1 MIIPKNYVLTKGGVE
16 LSDSGLKD
24 IRVTEL
30 STFDVD
36 GGRVLH
42 AIKKDDIGYVGMGEV
57 YFSYIDPKAV
67 KAWKKHNRM
76 TLNLVVPLGKVRF
89 VFCDPL
95 SEGCYRVEDVGEGNY
110 VRLTVPPGIWFG
122 FQGVATRPSLVT
134 NIADLQ
140 HDEGEVERQAVSSF
154 DYKWEKV

>member
-1 MIIPKNYVLTKGGVE
+1 MPESNLNNI
-16 LSDSGLKD
+16 
-24 IRVTEL
+24 VTTQL

-42 AIKKDDIGYVGMGEV
+42 GIRKNDSGYVGLGEV
-57 YFSYIDPKAV
+57 YFSYINPKAV

-95 SEGCYRVEDVGEGNY
+95 NDGHYRVEDIGEDNY
-110 VRLTVPPGIWFG
+110 FRLTVPPGIWFG
-122 FQGVATRPSLVT
+122 FQGIALQPSLVT

-140 HDEGEVERQAVSSF
+140 HDAAEVERQAVSTF
-154 DYKWEKV
+154 NYQWEKV

>member
-1 MIIPKNYVLTKGGVE
+1 
-16 LSDSGLKD
+16 LSESNLNN
-24 IRVTEL
+24 IVITQL
-30 STFDVD
+30 SIFDVD
-36 GGRVLH
+36 GGRVMH
-42 AIKKDDIGYVGMGEV
+42 GIKKNDIGYVGLGEV

-95 SEGCYRVEDVGEGNY
+95 SEGHYRVEDVGEGNY

-122 FQGVATRPSLVT
+122 FQGIALQPSLVT

-140 HDEGEVERQAVSSF
+140 HDSAEVERQAVLSF
-154 DYKWEKV
+154 DYQWEKL

>member
-1 MIIPKNYVLTKGGVE
+1 MPESNLNNIVITQ
-16 LSDSGLKD
+16 
-24 IRVTEL
+24 L

-36 GGRVLH
+36 GGRVMH
-42 AIKKDDIGYVGMGEV
+42 GIKKNDMGYVGLGEV

-95 SEGCYRVEDVGEGNY
+95 SDGHCRVEDIGEGNY

-122 FQGVATRPSLVT
+122 FQGISLQPSLVT

-140 HDEGEVERQAVSSF
+140 HDPAEVERKAVSSF
-154 DYKWEKV
+154 DYQWEKV

>member
-1 MIIPKNYVLTKGGVE
+1 MSESNLNNIVITQ
-16 LSDSGLKD
+16 
-24 IRVTEL
+24 L

-36 GGRVLH
+36 GGRVMH
-42 AIKKDDIGYVGMGEV
+42 GIKKNDIGYVDLGEV

-95 SEGCYRVEDVGEGNY
+95 SEGHYRVEDVGEGNY

-122 FQGVATRPSLVT
+122 FQGIALQPSLVT

-140 HDEGEVERQAVSSF
+140 HDSAEVERQAVLSF
-154 DYKWEKV
+154 DYQWEKL

>member
-1 MIIPKNYVLTKGGVE
+1 
-16 LSDSGLKD
+16 LSESNLNN
-24 IRVTEL
+24 IVITQL

-36 GGRVLH
+36 GGRVMH
-42 AIKKDDIGYVGMGEV
+42 GIKKNDIGYVDLGEV

-95 SEGCYRVEDVGEGNY
+95 SEGHYRVEDVGEGNY

-122 FQGVATRPSLVT
+122 FQGIALQPSLVT

-140 HDEGEVERQAVSSF
+140 HDSAEVERQAVLSF
-154 DYKWEKV
+154 DYQWEKL

>member
-1 MIIPKNYVLTKGGVE
+1 
-16 LSDSGLKD
+16 LSESNLNN
-24 IRVTEL
+24 IVITQL

-36 GGRVLH
+36 GGRVMH
-42 AIKKDDIGYVGMGEV
+42 GIKKNDIGYVGLGEV

-95 SEGCYRVEDVGEGNY
+95 SKSHYRVEDVGEGNY

-122 FQGVATRPSLVT
+122 FQGIALQPSLVT

-140 HDEGEVERQAVSSF
+140 HDAAEVERQAVLSF
-154 DYKWEKV
+154 DYQWEKL

>member
-1 MIIPKNYVLTKGGVE
+1 LSE
-16 LSDSGLKD
+16 LSIED
-24 IRVTEL
+24 IKITPL

-36 GGRVLH
+36 GGSVLH
-42 AIKKDDIGYVGMGEV
+42 AIKKDDIGYVGLGEV

-95 SEGCYRVEDVGEGNY
+95 NDGHYRVEDIGEGNY

-122 FQGVATRPSLVT
+122 FQGIAKHPSLVT
-134 NIADLQ
+134 NIADLK
-140 HDEGEVERQAVSSF
+140 HDVNEVTRKEIAAFS
-154 DYKWEKV
+154 YKW

>member
-1 MIIPKNYVLTKGGVE
+1 MESNLDNIVITQ
-16 LSDSGLKD
+16 
-24 IRVTEL
+24 L

-36 GGRVLH
+36 GGRVMH
-42 AIKKDDIGYVGMGEV
+42 GIKKNDTGYVGFGEV
-57 YFSYIDPKAV
+57 YFSHIDANAV

-95 SEGCYRVEDVGEGNY
+95 SKGHYRVEDVGEGNY

-122 FQGVATRPSLVT
+122 FQGIALQPSLVT

-140 HDEGEVERQAVSSF
+140 HDAAEVERQSVSSF
-154 DYKWEKV
+154 DYQWEKV

>member
-1 MIIPKNYVLTKGGVE
+1 M
-16 LSDSGLKD
+16 LSDSDLEN
-24 IRVTEL
+24 IRVTQL

-36 GGRVLH
+36 GGRVMH
-42 AIKKDDIGYVGMGEV
+42 GIKKNDTGYVGLGEV

-95 SEGCYRVEDVGEGNY
+95 NDGHYRVEDIGEGNY
-110 VRLTVPPGIWFG
+110 VRLTVPPRIWFG
-122 FQGVATRPSLVT
+122 FQGIALQPSLVT

-140 HDEGEVERQAVSSF
+140 HDAAEVERQAVSSF
-154 DYKWEKV
+154 DYQWEKL

>member
-1 MIIPKNYVLTKGGVE
+1 MSESNLNNIVITQ
-16 LSDSGLKD
+16 
-24 IRVTEL
+24 L

-36 GGRVLH
+36 EGMVMQG
-42 AIKKDDIGYVGMGEV
+42 IKKNDTGYVGLGEV
-57 YFSYIDPKAV
+57 YFSYINPKAV

-89 VFCDPL
+89 VLCDAL
-95 SEGCYRVEDVGEGNY
+95 NDGNYRVEDVGEDNY

-122 FQGVATRPSLVT
+122 FQGIALQPSLVT

-140 HDEGEVERQAVSSF
+140 HDAAEVERQAVASF
-154 DYKWEKV
+154 DYQWEIG

>member
-1 MIIPKNYVLTKGGVE
+1 
-16 LSDSGLKD
+16 LSESNLNN
-24 IRVTEL
+24 IVITQL

-36 GGRVLH
+36 GGRVMH
-42 AIKKDDIGYVGMGEV
+42 GIKKNDTGYVGLCEV
-57 YFSYIDPKAV
+57 YFSYINPKAV

-95 SEGCYRVEDVGEGNY
+95 KEGHYRVEDIGEDNY

-122 FQGVATRPSLVT
+122 FQGIALQPSLVT
-134 NIADLQ
+134 NIANLQ
-140 HDEGEVERQAVSSF
+140 HDAAEVERRAVSSF
-154 DYKWEKV
+154 GYQWEKV

>member
-1 MIIPKNYVLTKGGVE
+1 M
-16 LSDSGLKD
+16 LSDSDLEN
-24 IRVTEL
+24 IRVTQL

-36 GGRVLH
+36 GGRVMH
-42 AIKKDDIGYVGMGEV
+42 GIKKNDTGYVGLGEV

-95 SEGCYRVEDVGEGNY
+95 NDGHYRVEDIGEGNY

-122 FQGVATRPSLVT
+122 FQGIALQPSLVT

-140 HDEGEVERQAVSSF
+140 HDAAEVERQAVSSF
-154 DYKWEKV
+154 DYQWEKL

>member
-1 MIIPKNYVLTKGGVE
+1 MSESNLNNIVITQ
-16 LSDSGLKD
+16 
-24 IRVTEL
+24 L

-36 GGRVLH
+36 GGRVMH
-42 AIKKDDIGYVGMGEV
+42 GIKKNDIGYVGLGEV

-95 SEGCYRVEDVGEGNY
+95 SEGHYRVEDVGEGNY

-122 FQGVATRPSLVT
+122 FQGIALQPSLVT

-140 HDEGEVERQAVSSF
+140 HDSAEVERQAVLSF
-154 DYKWEKV
+154 DYQWEKL

>member
-1 MIIPKNYVLTKGGVE
+1 MSESNLNNIVITQLA
-16 LSDSGLKD
+16 
-24 IRVTEL
+24 
-30 STFDVD
+30 TFDVD
-36 GGRVLH
+36 GGRVMH
-42 AIKKDDIGYVGMGEV
+42 GIKKNDIGYVDLGEV

-95 SEGCYRVEDVGEGNY
+95 SEGHYRVEDVGEGNY

-122 FQGVATRPSLVT
+122 FQGIALQPSLVT

-140 HDEGEVERQAVSSF
+140 HDSAEVERQAVLSF
-154 DYKWEKV
+154 DYQWEKL

>member
-1 MIIPKNYVLTKGGVE
+1 MSESNLNNIVITQ
-16 LSDSGLKD
+16 
-24 IRVTEL
+24 L

-36 GGRVLH
+36 GGRVMH
-42 AIKKDDIGYVGMGEV
+42 GIKKNDIGYVGLGEV

-95 SEGCYRVEDVGEGNY
+95 SEGHYRVEDVGEGNY

-122 FQGVATRPSLVT
+122 FQGIALQPSLVT

-140 HDEGEVERQAVSSF
+140 HDAAEVERQAVLSF
-154 DYKWEKV
+154 DYQWEKL

>member
-1 MIIPKNYVLTKGGVE
+1 MQESILNNIRITQLSIIDVE
-16 LSDSGLKD
+16 
-24 IRVTEL
+24 
-30 STFDVD
+30 

-42 AIKKDDIGYVGMGEV
+42 GIKKNDIGYVGLGEV
-57 YFSYIDPKAV
+57 YFSYIDHKAI

-76 TLNLVVPLGKVRF
+76 TLNLVVPSGKVRF

-95 SEGCYRVEDVGEGNY
+95 IDDHYRIEDIGEGNY

-122 FQGVATRPSLVT
+122 FQGIALQPSLVT

-140 HDEGEVERQAVSSF
+140 HDATEVERQAVSSF
-154 DYKWEKV
+154 DYQWEKV

>member
-1 MIIPKNYVLTKGGVE
+1 MSESNLNNIVITQ
-16 LSDSGLKD
+16 
-24 IRVTEL
+24 L

-36 GGRVLH
+36 GGRVMH
-42 AIKKDDIGYVGMGEV
+42 GIKKNDTGYVGLGEV
-57 YFSYIDPKAV
+57 YFSYINPKAV

-89 VFCDPL
+89 VFCDSL
-95 SEGCYRVEDVGEGNY
+95 NDGHSRVEDIGEDNY

-122 FQGVATRPSLVT
+122 FQGIALQPSLVT

-140 HDEGEVERQAVSSF
+140 HDAAEVERQAVSSF
-154 DYKWEKV
+154 DYQWEKV

>member
-1 MIIPKNYVLTKGGVE
+1 MSESNLNNIVITQ
-16 LSDSGLKD
+16 
-24 IRVTEL
+24 L

-36 GGRVLH
+36 GGRVMH
-42 AIKKDDIGYVGMGEV
+42 GIKKNDIGYVGLGEV

-95 SEGCYRVEDVGEGNY
+95 SKGHYRVEDVGEGNY

-122 FQGVATRPSLVT
+122 FQGIALQPSLVT

-140 HDEGEVERQAVSSF
+140 HDAAEVERQAVLSF
-154 DYKWEKV
+154 DYQWEKL